1 MDEENKIVEIPKR
14 NYKSVEV
21 GKSPNK
27 ENSVFLG
34 EENLEKV
41 QNFQKYF
48 INY

>member
-1 MDEENKIVEIPKR
+1 MDDEHKINELPKR

-34 EENLEKV
+34 EENLAKV
-41 QNFQKYF
+41 QNFQK
-48 INY
+48 